1 MRGCVPPRTP
11 NLVKFLKN
19 HHQEQV
25 DKLVLKN
32 QMEIGIVED
41 IRSFVKQKCTIEKSY
56 AESLLKLSSNFQGKK
71 QPNIP
76 DIKKEGREEEG
87 REERL
92 EEGRRSRSETR
103 RVSFSGD
110 SMPSGQPASMCRLNV
125 RGSYMDLAHDDRLR
139 YDVTESYP
147 IFINSHF
154 WSAQHQ
160 G

>member
-87 REERL
+87 REVRL
-92 EEGRRSRSETR
+92 EEGRRSRSDTR
-103 RVSFSGD
+103 RVSLSGD
-110 SMPSGQPASMCRLNV
+110 SMPSGQPASMCRLDGETRCARLDV
-125 RGSYMDLAHDDRLR
+125 PGSMCRL
-139 YDVTESYP
+139 DVPDSYGP
-147 IFINSHF
+147 SS
-154 WSAQHQ
+154 WSQTKILCR
-160 G
+160 